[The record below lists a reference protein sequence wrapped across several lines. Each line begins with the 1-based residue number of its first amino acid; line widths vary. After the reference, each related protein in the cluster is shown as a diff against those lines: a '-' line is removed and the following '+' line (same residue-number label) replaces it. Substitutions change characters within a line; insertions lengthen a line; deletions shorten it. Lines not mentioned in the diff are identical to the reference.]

1 MIEHVECEEEIQTL
15 DIEENSEISEA
26 SSKSTELLADGLLEN
41 FAPDLKR
48 MQSHLSDLIIKQNIV
63 YQELLRLKDFQFD
76 ENLLEVSLMMKKMAI
91 YRVKIKRLNSS
102 LLYIHKRVQQLKKK
116 AIEMQEFKVNQ
127 KADRVRRY
135 DWEMSLIAR
144 AKK

>member
-1 MIEHVECEEEIQTL
+1 MFC
-15 DIEENSEISEA
+15 
-26 SSKSTELLADGLLEN
+26 
-41 FAPDLKR
+41 R
-48 MQSHLSDLIIKQNIV
+48 IKQNIV
-63 YQELLRLKDFQFD
+63 YQDLLRLKDFQFD

-135 DWEMSLIAR
+135 DYEMGLIAR
-144 AKK
+144 SKK

>member
-1 MIEHVECEEEIQTL
+1 MIEHVECDEDVQTP

-41 FAPDLKR
+41 FAPDLKN
-48 MQSHLSDLIIKQNIV
+48 MQLHLNELIMKQNIV
-63 YQELLRLKDFQFD
+63 YQDLLRLKDFQFD
-76 ENLLEVSLMMKKMAI
+76 ENLLEVSLMMKKMGI

-135 DWEMSLIAR
+135 DYEMGLIAR
-144 AKK
+144 TKK

>member
-1 MIEHVECEEEIQTL
+1 MHHFC
-15 DIEENSEISEA
+15 
-26 SSKSTELLADGLLEN
+26 
-41 FAPDLKR
+41 R
-48 MQSHLSDLIIKQNIV
+48 IKQNIV
-63 YQELLRLKDFQFD
+63 YQDLLRLKDFQFD
-76 ENLLEVSLMMKKMAI
+76 ENLLEVSLMMKKMSI

-127 KADRVRRY
+127 KADRVRKY